1 MQVILV
7 CIGNFQEYIL
17 DNIRNLRFFGNKD
30 IVVIT
35 DECFAPRFEGS
46 GANLVF
52 SSELNDYGFNSR
64 SQLWSKFRN
73 GFLHFCS
80 LRLFLLYAYLEKYD
94 IQNCV
99 HIENDTLTY
108 VNFDDISQRFPDE
121 VCVTRNNNMWAI
133 PCIIY
138 IPNYKS
144 FSKLIENYDV
154 SENDM
159 VNLGKCNFY
168 NLPIFTDKVITLNVT
183 ENFKTFNC
191 VFDPNQVGHYLG
203 GVDPR
208 NEEGDTRGRVY
219 DTCAIKFNA
228 FEYFWKNING
238 LYVPFMRVG
247 DEDIRII
254 NLHIHC
260 KRLHDFM
267 ADGPK
272 ETGFIKFEV
281 EQRHACRVFTSID
294 DLPKEISGDVC
305 LLVGDDM
312 LMDRRME
319 NLKGVFVK
327 YFPNLDKSDP
337 LTTYSSYFSRW
348 QVKEFGCPDI

>member
-1 MQVILV
+1 MKVILV

-17 DNIRNLRFFGNKD
+17 DNIRNLRLFGNKD

-35 DECFAPRFEGS
+35 DEHLKVHFMNCDAT
-46 GANLVF
+46 LVYT
-52 SSELNDYGFNSR
+52 SELSDSNFNKTSR
-64 SQLWSKFRN
+64 LYSDFRN

-80 LRLFLLYAYLEKYD
+80 LRIFYLYSYLKMYNVKNS
-94 IQNCV
+94 I
-99 HIENDTLTY
+99 HIENDTMVYINL
-108 VNFDDISQRFPDE
+108 DELFPKFPQE
-121 VCVTRNNNMWAI
+121 VCVIRNTPAFAI
-133 PCIIY
+133 PCFIY
-138 IPNYKS
+138 IPSYEYIDE
-144 FSKLIENYDV
+144 LIEKYDPSV
-154 SENDM
+154 NDM
-159 VNLGKCNFY
+159 INLGRFNYY
-168 NLPIFTDKVITLNVT
+168 NLPILNNVT
-183 ENFKTFNC
+183 HDYTKNYDRFRC
-191 VFDPNQVGHYLG
+191 VFDPNHLGQYLG

-208 NEEGDTRGRVY
+208 NIHGDTRGYVQ
-219 DTCAIKFNA
+219 DQGLFMFNG

-294 DLPKEISGDVC
+294 NLPKEISGDVC

-337 LTTYSSYFSRW
+337 LATYASYFSRW
-348 QVKEFGCPDI
+348 HIKEIGCPDI

>member
-1 MQVILV
+1 MKVILV

-17 DNIRNLRFFGNKD
+17 DNIRNLRLFGNKD

-46 GANLVF
+46 GARLVF

-64 SQLWSKFRN
+64 SQLWSNFRN

-80 LRLFLLYAYLEKYD
+80 LRFFYIYSLMEKNNLT
-94 IQNCV
+94 NCF
-99 HIENDTLTY
+99 HMENDTMTY
-108 VNFDDISQRFPDE
+108 INFDEISSSFPDE
-121 VCVTRNNNMWAI
+121 VCAVYDEDERVV
-133 PCIIY
+133 PCFLY
-138 IPNYKS
+138 IPSVIKFEKIIRGYD
-144 FSKLIENYDV
+144 SKR
-154 SENDM
+154 NDM
-159 VNLGKCNFY
+159 ENMARLNVY
-168 NLPIFTDKVITLNVT
+168 PLPIFKNILATKFTKNY
-183 ENFKTFNC
+183 ENFNC
-191 VFDPNQVGHYLG
+191 VFDAIHFGQYFG

-208 NEEGDTRGRVY
+208 NIPGDTKGFVNE
-219 DTCAIKFNA
+219 TCVIKFNA

-254 NLHIHC
+254 NLHLHC

-281 EQRHACRVFTSID
+281 EQRHTCRVFTSID
-294 DLPKEISGDVC
+294 DLPKEILGDVC

-327 YFPNLDKSDP
+327 YFPNLDNSDP
-337 LTTYSSYFSRW
+337 LTTYASYFSRW
-348 QVKEFGCPDI
+348 HKAILG